1 MQPKNRTVT
10 APAAATFSVTATG
23 DSLTYQWLKNGAAI
37 DGATQSSYTTPATT
51 GTDNGSRYSVI
62 VSNPG
67 GSVTS
72 KQGHLVVLYAPVI
85 TVQPKNAS
93 VRAGKSA
100 TFKVTANGTAPLS
113 YQWQKNG
120 SDIPE
125 ATSATYTTPP
135 TTAADNGALF
145 HVTITNTL
153 GMTTSTDATLTVR

>member
-1 MQPKNRTVT
+1 
-10 APAAATFSVTATG
+10 
-23 DSLTYQWLKNGAAI
+23 
-37 DGATQSSYTTPATT
+37 
-51 GTDNGSRYSVI
+51 
-62 VSNPG
+62 
-67 GSVTS
+67 
-72 KQGHLVVLYAPVI
+72 
-85 TVQPKNAS
+85 VQPKNAS

-153 GMTTSTDATLTVR
+153 GTTTSTDATLTVR